1 MRSPM
6 DWSGVFRDATGRF
19 VATAEEAVAP
29 SQGAEHWID
38 RLSLTEA
45 LHPLEQEALQRWLET
60 PDGRRWSEEG

>member
-6 DWSGVFRDATGRF
+6 DWSRVFRDATGRF

-29 SQGAEHWID
+29 LQGVEYWID

-45 LHPLEQEALQRWLET
+45 LHPSEQESLRLWLET
-60 PDGRRWSEEG
+60 PEGRKWAEEG